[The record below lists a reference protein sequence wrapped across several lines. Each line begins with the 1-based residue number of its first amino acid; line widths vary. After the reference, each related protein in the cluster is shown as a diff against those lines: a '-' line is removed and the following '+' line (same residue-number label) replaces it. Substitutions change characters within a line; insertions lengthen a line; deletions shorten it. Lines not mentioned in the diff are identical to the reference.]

1 MGSGK
6 KRCFGLCQ
14 MDVRAWKNTE
24 LLEKVSQIYYAALIT
39 GREISTLPKET
50 IDYFNKMRE
59 ST

>member
-1 MGSGK
+1 
-6 KRCFGLCQ
+6 